1 MSDGVTITNTSDSA
15 DLVLL
20 KHFGPG
26 NAELAADTGAVSR
39 ERA

>member
-1 MSDGVTITNTSDSA
+1 VTAGTAQRGVTVTNRSDEE

-26 NAELAADTGAVSR
+26 NPDAKGLEK
-39 ERA
+39 